1 MPLVKGMSADR
12 ISYKND
18 TYDQM
23 EDENRKTASKIK
35 VAAKP
40 AGQLAQGFSQVDMP
54 KELKQGHFQTTSE
67 RDRVSTRW
75 RPGPGK
81 QHKGK
86 ASPSSE
92 ESFLKQRK
100 NHEARG

>member
-1 MPLVKGMSADR
+1 MSYDR

-18 TYDQM
+18 TYDEM
-23 EDENRKTASKIK
+23 ADANRREATKIK
-35 VAAKP
+35 IGPKP
-40 AGQLAQGFSQVDMP
+40 AGQLTNGFTTLDTP
-54 KELKQGHFQTTSE
+54 KQRLQGHAQTKSE
-67 RDRVSTRW
+67 RNSVGSRW
-75 RPGPGK
+75 RPGPGN

-100 NHEARG
+100 NHESSAK